1 MEDLQ
6 RKVLELETS
15 FNLFKES
22 TSDTLRTELETL
34 NKRFDDLELE
44 KKKIN
49 EKISSENKQVDI
61 QNFYCA

>member
-6 RKVLELETS
+6 KKVLELETS
-15 FNLFKES
+15 FNSFKES
-22 TSDTLRTELETL
+22 TSETLRTELETL

>member
-15 FNLFKES
+15 FNSFKES
-22 TSDTLRTELETL
+22 ISVTLKTEFETL

>member
-1 MEDLQ
+1 LN

-61 QNFYCA
+61 PNFYCA

>member
-15 FNLFKES
+15 FNSFKES
-22 TSDTLRTELETL
+22 ISVTLKTEFETL

-44 KKKIN
+44 KKIIN